1 MGGLA
6 GQGCDGRRNTSDAE
20 YWLEP
25 ISVLDYIPIM
35 TWAILEHPDFAQER
49 ETLPEEVSDRLDA
62 VILLLE
68 QYGPQLGR
76 PHVDTLV
83 GSEHAN
89 MKEIRIKGQGV
100 WRFAFAFDEERNA
113 VVLVGGNKQ
122 GKNQKRFYK
131 RLITTADRRFG
142 DWLEAE

>member
-1 MGGLA
+1 
-6 GQGCDGRRNTSDAE
+6 
-20 YWLEP
+20 
-25 ISVLDYIPIM
+25 M
-35 TWAILEHPDFAQER
+35 TWAVLDHPDFVEER
-49 ETLPEEVSDRLDA
+49 ETLPAEVCDKLDA

-76 PHVDTLV
+76 PHVDTLA
-83 GSEHAN
+83 GSGHAN
-89 MKEIRIKGQGV
+89 MKEIRVKEQGV

-131 RLITTADRRFG
+131 SLIATADERF
-142 DWLEAE
+142 DEWLEAE

>member
-1 MGGLA
+1 
-6 GQGCDGRRNTSDAE
+6 
-20 YWLEP
+20 
-25 ISVLDYIPIM
+25 M
-35 TWAILEHPDFAQER
+35 TWAVLDHPDFVEER
-49 ETLPEEVSDRLDA
+49 ETLPAEVCDKLDA

-76 PHVDTLV
+76 PRVDTLV
-83 GSEHAN
+83 GSGHAN
-89 MKEIRIKGQGV
+89 MKEIRVNEQGV

-131 RLITTADRRFG
+131 SLIATADERF
-142 DWLEAE
+142 DEWLEAE

>member
-1 MGGLA
+1 M
-6 GQGCDGRRNTSDAE
+6 
-20 YWLEP
+20 P
-25 ISVLDYIPIM
+25 VM
-35 TWAILEHPDFAQER
+35 TWAVLDHPDFVEER
-49 ETLPEEVSDRLDA
+49 ETLPAEVCDKLDA

-83 GSEHAN
+83 GSGHAN
-89 MKEIRIKGQGV
+89 MKEIRVNEQGV

-131 RLITTADRRFG
+131 SLIATADERF
-142 DWLEAE
+142 DEWLEAE

>member
-1 MGGLA
+1 
-6 GQGCDGRRNTSDAE
+6 
-20 YWLEP
+20 
-25 ISVLDYIPIM
+25 M
-35 TWAILEHPDFAQER
+35 TWAVLDHPDFVEER
-49 ETLPEEVSDRLDA
+49 ETLPAEVCDKLDA

-83 GSEHAN
+83 GSGHAN
-89 MKEIRIKGQGV
+89 MKEIRVNEQGV

-122 GKNQKRFYK
+122 GKIQKRFYK
-131 RLITTADRRFG
+131 SLIATADERF
-142 DWLEAE
+142 DEWLEAE

>member
-1 MGGLA
+1 
-6 GQGCDGRRNTSDAE
+6 
-20 YWLEP
+20 
-25 ISVLDYIPIM
+25 M
-35 TWAILEHPDFAQER
+35 TWAVLDHPDFVEER
-49 ETLPEEVSDRLDA
+49 ETLPAEVCDKLDA

-83 GSEHAN
+83 GSGHAN
-89 MKEIRIKGQGV
+89 MKEIRVNEQGV

-131 RLITTADRRFG
+131 SLIATADERF
-142 DWLEAE
+142 DEWLEAE

>member
-1 MGGLA
+1 
-6 GQGCDGRRNTSDAE
+6 
-20 YWLEP
+20 
-25 ISVLDYIPIM
+25 M
-35 TWAILEHPDFAQER
+35 TWAVLEHPDFVEER
-49 ETLPEEVSDRLDA
+49 ETLPDEVCDKLDA

-76 PHVDTLV
+76 PHVDTLA
-83 GSEHAN
+83 GSAHAN
-89 MKEIRIKGQGV
+89 MKEICLKEHGV

-131 RLITTADRRFG
+131 SLIAIADQRF
-142 DWLEAE
+142 DEWLDAE

>member
-1 MGGLA
+1 
-6 GQGCDGRRNTSDAE
+6 
-20 YWLEP
+20 
-25 ISVLDYIPIM
+25 M
-35 TWAILEHPDFAQER
+35 TWAVLDHPDFVEER
-49 ETLPEEVSDRLDA
+49 ETLPAEVCDKLDA

-83 GSEHAN
+83 GSGHAN
-89 MKEIRIKGQGV
+89 MKEIRVNEQGV
-100 WRFAFAFDEERNA
+100 WKFAFAFDEERNA

-131 RLITTADRRFG
+131 SLIATADERF
-142 DWLEAE
+142 DEWLEAE